1 MTDKNLNA
9 LAAMGLTPDEVAEA
23 DRKIT
28 EKTKAGNR
36 DRRICV
42 CGHAVSKHSNYAG
55 VLTCKPSALLC
66 PCKKV
71 HPVLESSDTRVFLRK
86 TEGAGAM
93 HALSRG
99 IYAAIQSGKDVKW
112 IIDLKCDRCGST
124 EANVVPVPVT
134 QSGYSADYA
143 TGFDALL
150 CADCRTS
157 I

>member
-1 MTDKNLNA
+1 MTDKKLDA

-28 EKTKAGNR
+28 AKTKAGNR

-42 CGHAVSKHSNYAG
+42 CGHAVSKHTTYSG
-55 VLTCKPSALLC
+55 ILTCKPSALLC
-66 PCKKV
+66 PCKKIN
-71 HPVLESSDTRVFLRK
+71 PVLESSDTRVFLRK

-112 IIDLKCDRCGST
+112 IVDLKCDRCAST
-124 EANVVPVPVT
+124 ESNVVPVPVT
-134 QSGYSADYA
+134 QSGYSAEYA

-150 CADCRTS
+150 CPSCRTS

>member
-1 MTDKNLNA
+1 MDA
-9 LAAMGLTPDEVAEA
+9 LSAMGLTPDEVAEA

-55 VLTCKPSALLC
+55 ILTCKPSALLC

-71 HPVLESSDTRVFLRK
+71 NPVLESSDTRVFLRK

-124 EANVVPVPVT
+124 ESNVVPVPVT
-134 QSGYSADYA
+134 QSGYAADHA

-150 CADCRTS
+150 CATCRTS
-157 I
+157 V